1 MMRLADTRRSKLLHY
16 LFVAALAFNFFWLA
30 GSLQWGLFD
39 ENSFLPTNSLR
50 QLANPYYG
58 PSIRESRFVGIAL
71 HELYDAPTLL
81 TSREI
86 LSDLFEVEEIRF
98 HTREVRI
105 QLVADPG
112 DFISVPP
119 DAVIESYTIGFGQ
132 KEVGFVLPDER
143 SRGSR
148 TVVAIQDGDRVLFV
162 PVATAE
168 E

>member
-1 MMRLADTRRSKLLHY
+1 MMTLLNSRRRKLLNY
-16 LFVAALAFNFFWLA
+16 FFVAALAFNLFWLA

-39 ENSFLPTNSLR
+39 ENSFLPSNSLR
-50 QLANPYYG
+50 QLAYPYYG

-71 HELYDAPTLL
+71 HELYDAPTLI

-86 LSDLFEVEEIRF
+86 LSNLFEVEEIRF
-98 HTREVRI
+98 HTREVTI
-105 QLVADPG
+105 QLVADPA
-112 DFISVPP
+112 DLISVPP
-119 DAVIESYTIGFGQ
+119 DGVIETYTIGFDL